1 MSQAE
6 VLTAVAGG
14 VATVTLNRPEKL
26 NAWTAQMEGEVKK
39 AMEAAEAD
47 AAVRAIVLTGA
58 GRGFCAGADMN
69 LLQNIQTGTSTAT
82 ADWQR
87 PHRMEVRADWQI
99 RYGYF
104 PSLTKPVIG
113 AINGACAGLGF
124 VIALYCDVR
133 FASDTAMFT
142 TAFAKRGLI
151 AEHGCSWLL
160 PRLVGHSRALDLLLS
175 ARRVAADEALRIGL
189 VDRVCA
195 AEQLMPEAL
204 AYAGMLATEVS
215 PRSMAVIKK
224 QLYEVPFQTMA
235 EATATA
241 NAEMRLSFKSADFKE
256 GVAHFVEKRKP
267 KFTGK

>member
-1 MSQAE
+1 MSQSE
-6 VLTAVAGG
+6 VLYAVAGG
-14 VATVTLNRPEKL
+14 VATVTLNRPDKL
-26 NAWTAQMEGEVKK
+26 NAWTSQMEGEVKK

-47 AAVRAIVLTGA
+47 DAVRAIVLTGA

-69 LLQNIQTGTSTAT
+69 LLQNIQTGARTAT

-87 PHRMEVRADWQI
+87 PHRMDVRADWQI

-104 PSLTKPVIG
+104 PSLSKPVIG

-124 VIALYCDVR
+124 VVALFCDVR
-133 FASDTAMFT
+133 FASDAAMFT
-142 TAFAKRGLI
+142 TAFSRRGLI

-175 ARRVAADEALRIGL
+175 ARRVSADEALRIGL
-189 VDRVCA
+189 VDRVVA
-195 AEQLMPEAL
+195 ADQLMTEAL
-204 AYAGMLATEVS
+204 AYAGMLASEVS

-241 NAEMRLSFKSADFKE
+241 NAEMRLSFRSEDFKE

>member
-1 MSQAE
+1 MSQSE
-6 VLTAVAGG
+6 VLYAVAAG

-26 NAWTAQMEGEVKK
+26 NAWTSQMEGEVKK

-47 AAVRAIVLTGA
+47 EAVRAIVLTGA

-69 LLQNIQTGTSTAT
+69 LLQNIQTGTPTAA

-87 PHRMEVRADWQI
+87 PHRMDVRGDWQI

-124 VIALYCDVR
+124 VVALFCDVR
-133 FASDTAMFT
+133 FASDAAMFT
-142 TAFAKRGLI
+142 TAFSRRGLI

-175 ARRVAADEALRIGL
+175 ARRVSAGEALRIGL
-189 VDRVCA
+189 VDRVVA
-195 AEQLMPEAL
+195 ADQLMPEAL

-241 NAEMRLSFKSADFKE
+241 NAEMRLSFRSEDFKE
-256 GVAHFVEKRKP
+256 GVAHFVEKRRP
-267 KFTGK
+267 AFTGK